1 MSVHTVE
8 QVLWEIC
15 NVPERT
21 VQMRADPGKLVAQRN
36 LTDEERRMVRDLD
49 VRGLAAYSVN
59 QMLIMMTWNI
69 LVGAEKIPEYL
80 AQLNGTAAAPSGI
93 ETRKN

>member
-15 NVPERT
+15 NIPERT
-21 VQMRADPGKLVAQRN
+21 AQMRANPDSVPAGKN
-36 LTDEERRMVRDLD
+36 LTAAEWGMIRDLD
-49 VRGLAAYSVN
+49 VCALAEYKVN

-80 AQLNGTAAAPSGI
+80 CKLAGRSSPIASPLT
-93 ETRKN
+93 